1 MLPGWHRFCY
11 FPSMNLSQSIPSIL
25 WGPKF
30 DPIRCLCRSVVALIL
45 LSALQPVA
53 KGQIVVSE
61 LMYHPSGS
69 DNGDEVES
77 LEYIEFYNAGS
88 ELVDMGQ
95 WYFDEGI
102 QYAFPNGV
110 RLQPGTYVVLA
121 SNANAVSSHYGIQN
135 VLGNYEGQL
144 SNSGEDIVL
153 VDGFGDPVLRFR
165 YGTVGAWPASADG
178 AGHSLVFPDPTLDN
192 DLPGN
197 WKASHLMGGSPGTS
211 EPSSDPDE
219 LTLSLVQKGA
229 RGFYFKGTR
238 EPSSGNTNWTLPEF
252 EMDDD
257 WLNGRSGFGY
267 SNNPSESDH
276 LLTIL
281 NDMRNSYISVYARI
295 PFDLSSSD
303 LNRIEALT
311 LRMNYDDSF
320 VAYLNGV
327 RIGAEGVNGN
337 PPSFDQSANAG
348 SDYDPVT
355 INLTSRRDLLKS
367 GVNWLAIQGHN
378 VGIGVS
384 SDFVMGPELA
394 ATLQAAT
401 TAGEQQ
407 RSVMINEVFTN
418 GTQSADYIE
427 LYNPTDTDID
437 IGGMW
442 LSDKQDT
449 LMVYQIPSPTVIP
462 ASGFLVQEIGVAV
475 TGFGISSLGEE
486 VFLTAQDG
494 SFVAASYA
502 FGPMEQ
508 DISIGRYPDGGNQ
521 WFYQNAST
529 PGAANVRHRFG
540 SVILNEVMYH
550 PILDEE
556 AEYIE
561 IRNISQTEVAVGRW
575 KFRGVNA
582 LFPANWVV
590 PGNALALVAGKR
602 SAVVESYGVAESM
615 IADTFRGRLRNSGE
629 SIGLLNDYD
638 VAVDWIEFSDS
649 SPWPVTADGLGSSIE
664 RGCWNNEIDQPSQ
677 WFGSPIG
684 RPSPGTPNFLE
695 DCPSSS
701 SDQVV
706 IAEFLYH
713 AATDTE
719 DECNLEFIKIQNVSD
734 EAVSLADW
742 VIAGSVF
749 YLFPEGTTIS
759 PGQHLTI
766 AASPER
772 LERMFEFNA
781 SMLPQAYTGNLP
793 NGGGEIVLIRKD
805 GRLVDQVAYDD
816 DFPWPSLADGY
827 AGNPTL
833 GYSLQRRCDV
843 SPGMSP
849 ANWSAQ
855 ATPAPNEA
863 NGPWDCESLRA
874 FESVSVDPQM
884 ITHTATPEIVATLSD
899 FDRLDNIQSVTVEYF
914 VDDFERENEPL
925 NQQSMQPEV
934 DQQGAQSADRWT
946 ATLPVQSSNSVVRY
960 RIRLLTDEGLAVVSP
975 DPDRDAFPWH
985 AYFVDPEESTSQPNQ
1000 YHLFVSSSNWRQ
1012 LHNWTA
1018 AGRVSGSQPNP
1029 TWNNE
1034 VPATFVSQG
1043 QVFEVTVRHQGS
1055 RWNRRGGQ
1063 TISFDC
1069 PSHSNGSAQ
1078 VRSWRIRFPSYRNW
1092 DDIDTLI
1099 LQKQAGWPQRV
1110 AFKMFELAGVPA
1122 PRTSWADFRIN
1133 GCRFNPDAFQIERP
1147 GRALVDRWFDT
1158 VGDLFK
1164 SQGYTGDEGPWSW
1177 GDARLIRG
1185 SRNGFSESDRYE
1197 YTFNRKTRN
1206 WANEPGDGTPDI
1218 VEPMIEALH
1227 QARSRGRVPLRN
1239 WLEENFDVDLTL
1251 RYICTINYVG
1261 TFDDMFQNHY
1271 LYRKAEDGKWCMFPW
1286 DMDNTLGG
1294 SFGQWNANPFRGADE
1309 SRIGNVGN
1317 RSGWWNRIKD
1327 SFMIAYE
1334 DEFLAMF
1341 HQLNNTAHSPVALQ
1355 PFIAEIAAEG
1365 NRSGSVANLM
1375 NHIQRRH
1382 DYLNQFIEPRLGPPH
1397 LELATEGENV
1407 VVSWTAGRTDFH
1419 LESASELN
1427 GDWLPVQES
1436 SEIRQDSATSF
1447 TISPNQV
1454 MEFYRLTK

>member
-1 MLPGWHRFCY
+1 M
-11 FPSMNLSQSIPSIL
+11 
-25 WGPKF
+25 
-30 DPIRCLCRSVVALIL
+30 CRLAVALVL
-45 LSALQPVA
+45 LLGLQPVV
-53 KGQIVVSE
+53 KCQIVVSE
-61 LMYHPSGS
+61 LMYHPSGG
-69 DNGDEVES
+69 DNGDEAES

-88 ELVDMGQ
+88 EPVDMSQ
-95 WYFDEGI
+95 WYFEDGI
-102 QYAFPNGV
+102 QYVFPNGA
-110 RLQPGTYVVLA
+110 RLQPGNYLVLA
-121 SNANAVSSHYGIQN
+121 SDAAAVSNHYGIQN

-144 SNSGEDIVL
+144 SNSGEEIAL

-178 AGHSLVFPDPTLDN
+178 AGHSLVFPDPSLDN
-192 DLPGN
+192 DFPGN
-197 WKASHLMGGSPGTS
+197 WSSSHLIGGSPGTS
-211 EPSSDPDE
+211 EPSSNSDD
-219 LTLSLVQKGA
+219 LSLSLVGKGA
-229 RGFYFKGTR
+229 NGFYFKGIR
-238 EPSSGNTNWTLPEF
+238 EPSSGNTNWTLPGF
-252 EMDDD
+252 EMDDS
-257 WLNGRSGFGY
+257 WLNGQSGFGY
-267 SNNPSESDH
+267 SNNSTESDH

-295 PFDLSSSD
+295 PFDLSAAD
-303 LNRIEALT
+303 LDRIEALT

-320 VAYLNGV
+320 VAYLNGE

-337 PPSFDQSANAG
+337 PPSFDQPANAG

-355 INLTSRRDLLKS
+355 ISLTSRRDLLKT

-394 ATLQAAT
+394 ATLRAAAT
-401 TAGEQQ
+401 TGEQQ
-407 RSVMINEVFTN
+407 RSVVINEVFTN
-418 GTQSADYIE
+418 GTQSADFIE
-427 LYNPTDTDID
+427 LYNPTDANID

-442 LSDKQDT
+442 LSDRQDS
-449 LMVYQIPSPTVIP
+449 LMVYQIPSSTLIP
-462 ASGFLVQEIGVAV
+462 ARGFLVQEIGVGL

-486 VFLTAQDG
+486 IFLTAQDG

-502 FGPMEQ
+502 FGPMEL
-508 DISIGRYPDGGNQ
+508 DVSIGRYPDGGDQ
-521 WFYQNAST
+521 WFYQKAST
-529 PGAANVRHRFG
+529 PGANNVRHRFG
-540 SVILNEVMYH
+540 PVILNEVMYH

-561 IRNISQTEVAVGRW
+561 IRNISQSEVSVGRW

-582 LFPANWVV
+582 LFSANLMI
-590 PGNALALVAGKR
+590 PSNALALMAGNR
-602 SAVVESYGVAESM
+602 SAVMESYGVSESM

-629 SIGLLNDYD
+629 SIGLLDDYD

-664 RGCWNNEIDQPSQ
+664 RGCWNDEIDQPSQ

-684 RPSPGTPNFLE
+684 RPSPGSSNFLE
-695 DCPSSS
+695 DCPANAP
-701 SDQVV
+701 DPVV

-713 AATDTE
+713 AATDTD
-719 DECNLEFIKIQNVSD
+719 DERHLEFIKIQNVSD
-734 EAVSLADW
+734 EMVSLADW
-742 VIAGSVF
+742 VIAGSIF
-749 YLFPEGTTIS
+749 YVFPEGTHIS

-772 LERMFEFNA
+772 LERIFEFNG
-781 SMLPQAYTGNLP
+781 SLLSQAYTGDLP

-805 GRLVDQVAYDD
+805 GRIVDQVSYNDD
-816 DFPWPSLADGY
+816 VPWPSLADGY
-827 AGNPTL
+827 AGNPAM
-833 GYSLQRRCDV
+833 GHSLQRRCDV

-849 ANWSAQ
+849 ANWMAQ
-855 ATPAPNEA
+855 SMPAPNEA
-863 NGPWDCESLRA
+863 NGQWDCESLHA
-874 FESVSVDPQM
+874 FESISVEPQM
-884 ITHTATPEIVATLSD
+884 ITNTTAPEIVATLSG
-899 FDRLDNIQSVTVEYF
+899 FDRLDQIQSITVEYF
-914 VDDFERENEPL
+914 VDDFERSNESL
-925 NQQSMQPEV
+925 NQQAMQPEV

-946 ATLPVQSSNSVVRY
+946 ATLPVQSANSVVRY
-960 RIRLLTDEGLAVVSP
+960 RLSLVTAEGGTMVSP
-975 DPDRDAFPWH
+975 DPERDAFPWH

-1000 YHLFVSSSNWRQ
+1000 YHMFISSSDWRQ
-1012 LHNWTA
+1012 LYNWTD

-1043 QVFEVTVRHQGS
+1043 QVFQVTVRHQGS

-1069 PSHSNGSAQ
+1069 PSHLNGSAQ

-1092 DDIDTLI
+1092 DGMDTLI

-1110 AFKMFELAGVPA
+1110 SFKMFELAGVPA

-1147 GRALVDRWFDT
+1147 GKDLVDRWFDG

-1164 SQGYTGDEGPWSW
+1164 SQGFTGDEGPWSW

-1185 SRNGFSESDRYE
+1185 SRNGFNESDRYE

-1206 WANEPGDGTPDI
+1206 WTNEPGDGKQDI

-1227 QARSRGRVPLRN
+1227 QARSSGRVPLRN
-1239 WLEENFDVDLTL
+1239 WLAENFDVNLTL
-1251 RYICTINYVG
+1251 RYMCTINYVG

-1294 SFGQWNANPFRGADE
+1294 SFGEWNANPFRGADE
-1309 SRIGNVGN
+1309 GRIGSVGN

-1341 HQLNNTAHSPVALQ
+1341 HQLNNTVHSPAALQ
-1355 PFIAEIAAEG
+1355 PVVAAIAGEG
-1365 NRSGSVANLM
+1365 NRSGNTASLM

-1382 DYLNQFIEPRLGPPH
+1382 DFLNQFIEPRLGPPQ
-1397 LELATEGENV
+1397 LEFATKGENIV
-1407 VVSWTAGRTDFH
+1407 VFWPVGRTDFH
-1419 LESASELN
+1419 LESTSALGGN
-1427 GDWLPVQES
+1427 WLRVQES
-1436 SEIRQDSATSF
+1436 AEIRQESATF
-1447 TISPNQV
+1447 YMISPNKE
-1454 MEFYRLTK
+1454 MDFFRLTK